1 VIAAIQ
7 DMEKLEILLQE
18 MVVRKFGKRRW
29 NSIIQAS
36 LPLCDFEQHIESYG
50 PQRVAAREFFSP
62 APGCGQILSA
72 GSTLMGS
79 AADLLGT
86 TVPDLIEELGGY
98 FARSLQN
105 KVSPRRPFAS
115 EADYFSAAAFY
126 YNSCSWILD
135 AIVPGSLRVRST
147 HDAGLEIQCVLREAD
162 LRPFLKGFLS
172 EIQGGQDGPATV
184 THAEATS
191 HSGEAIESFV
201 IRNGATLDPE
211 RRTGN
216 LALVG

>member
-1 VIAAIQ
+1 
-7 DMEKLEILLQE
+7 MEKLEILLQE

-72 GSTLMGS
+72 GSRLVES
-79 AADLLGT
+79 AAELLGT
-86 TVPDLIEELGGY
+86 TVPGLLEALGGH
-98 FARSLQN
+98 FAHSLQS
-105 KVSPRRPFAS
+105 KGSPRRPFAS

-135 AIVPGSLRVRST
+135 AIVPGSLRVRASD
-147 HDAGLEIQCVLREAD
+147 DAGLEIQCVLRERD
-162 LRPFLKGFLS
+162 LLMFLKGFLS
-172 EIQGGQDGPATV
+172 EIRGGQDGPSIV
-184 THAEATS
+184 THTASSAPRGETV
-191 HSGEAIESFV
+191 HTFVVRSGAALGTEPHA
-201 IRNGATLDPE
+201 RP
-211 RRTGN
+211 